1 MPRGDHLGEFEYL
14 VMLALLRLKD
24 DAYGMAVRREI
35 EDRARRSVSIG
46 SVYATLDRLETK
58 GLVRAEPRIDDSGR
72 ARKSFALTGLGAE
85 AMRERIDAISRMT
98 EGLSVSKELD
108 AV

>member
-1 MPRGDHLGEFEYL
+1 MPRGEHLGEFEYL

-35 EDRARRSVSIG
+35 EDRTERSVSIG
-46 SVYATLDRLETK
+46 SVYATLDRLDSK
-58 GLVRAEPRIDDSGR
+58 GLARAEPRIDEAGR
-72 ARKSFALTGLGAE
+72 ARKGFRLTQKGAE
-85 AMRERIDAISRMT
+85 AMRERMNAISRMT
-98 EGLSVSKELD
+98 EGLAIAEELD

>member
-35 EDRARRSVSIG
+35 EDRTGRSVSIG
-46 SVYATLDRLETK
+46 SVYATLDRLDTK
-58 GLVRAEPRIDDSGR
+58 GLAIPEPRIDEAGR
-72 ARKSFALTGLGAE
+72 ARKSFALTPRGAN
-85 AMRERIDAISRMT
+85 AMRERINEISRMT
-98 EGLSVSKELD
+98 EGLSVTEELD